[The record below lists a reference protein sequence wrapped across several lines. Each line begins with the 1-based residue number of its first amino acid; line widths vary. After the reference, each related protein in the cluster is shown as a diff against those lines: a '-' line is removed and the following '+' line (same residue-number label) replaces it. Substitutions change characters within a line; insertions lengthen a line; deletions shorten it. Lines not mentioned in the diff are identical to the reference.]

1 MEALKKAILEQGV
14 IAGVDVLKVD
24 SFLNHQINPA
34 LMNEIGRTFAERFAD
49 AGVTKVVTIETS
61 GIAPALFTAFHLNV
75 PLLFAKKTR
84 SITLDSRTFESTVL
98 SFTKRRE
105 YRIVVEQEHLSA
117 GDTVLLVDDFL
128 AAGQA
133 LRGLLDI
140 VRQSGAQCAGAGI
153 VIEKGFQHGGDRL
166 RESGVR
172 VESLAII
179 ESMANHRI
187 TFRDEVE
194 E

>member
-24 SFLNHQINPA
+24 SFLNHQIDPA
-34 LMNEIGRTFAERFAD
+34 LMNAIGSAFAERFAG
-49 AGVTKVVTIETS
+49 AGITKVVTIETS

-117 GDTVLLVDDFL
+117 ADTVLLVDDFL

-140 VRQSGAQCAGAGI
+140 VRQSGARCAGAGI